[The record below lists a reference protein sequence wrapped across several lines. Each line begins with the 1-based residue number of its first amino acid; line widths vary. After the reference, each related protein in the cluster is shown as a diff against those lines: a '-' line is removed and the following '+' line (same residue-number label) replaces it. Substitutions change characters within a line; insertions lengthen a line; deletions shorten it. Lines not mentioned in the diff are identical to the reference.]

1 VASLQYWQAVST
13 RAQAAAAPERGGARL
28 GRAALPL
35 LGLFAGAALISGFT
49 IWRGGAEF
57 DEGVVLAAAA
67 RVANGELPYRDFL
80 WPYGPAQPYA
90 LGAWFDLFGPSL
102 MSWRVLRVLCDAAV
116 ATTVY
121 ALVRRDAPPWLA
133 LVAWL
138 TAACAMAQPT
148 SPTPFPFA
156 LLLVLLAYGAATRS
170 RESILPARD
179 LVAAGLL
186 IGLAAAWRL
195 DFALYGAAA
204 VAVALLLRPGP
215 SRARALALFAA
226 PAAGLALLLYLPFAA
241 AIGPAD
247 LYDELVGKSLREKE
261 WWTLPFPFSYH
272 GDLRAWP
279 PGALAEDAKDVLGF
293 YLPLL
298 GLVGL
303 GLALFAWLPSA
314 RREWRLAGLL
324 VLAAGMV
331 AYLLSRADEF
341 HTTPLIVALAL
352 VLPACIALA
361 RRPRVLA
368 LACAVV
374 LGLFLLHGVA
384 NRGKALLAPPELDT
398 IDVAVAD
405 GAKAPPGEARAIERM
420 VETVQGLVPPGEP
433 IYVATLRSDLV
444 PFNDPRVY
452 VLTERPNAAEA
463 DFGLLARP
471 GEQAAIVAALERERP
486 RAVVRWLDPISV
498 RREPNL
504 RGEPTGVRILDR
516 YLEREY
522 RTLERQG
529 EYEVL
534 VPR

>member
-1 VASLQYWQAVST
+1 
-13 RAQAAAAPERGGARL
+13 
-28 GRAALPL
+28 
-35 LGLFAGAALISGFT
+35 
-49 IWRGGAEF
+49 
-57 DEGVVLAAAA
+57 
-67 RVANGELPYRDFL
+67 
-80 WPYGPAQPYA
+80 
-90 LGAWFDLFGPSL
+90 
-102 MSWRVLRVLCDAAV
+102 
-116 ATTVY
+116 
-121 ALVRRDAPPWLA
+121 
-133 LVAWL
+133 
-138 TAACAMAQPT
+138 
-148 SPTPFPFA
+148 
-156 LLLVLLAYGAATRS
+156 
-170 RESILPARD
+170 
-179 LVAAGLL
+179 
-186 IGLAAAWRL
+186 
-195 DFALYGAAA
+195 
-204 VAVALLLRPGP
+204 
-215 SRARALALFAA
+215 
-226 PAAGLALLLYLPFAA
+226 
-241 AIGPAD
+241 
-247 LYDELVGKSLREKE
+247 VGKSLREKE

-272 GDLRAWP
+272 GDLRARP

-522 RTLERQG
+522 RTLVRRG